1 MIDAIESETKD
12 LLEDLRMTYQ
22 TSSKTDGNPWFVPEL
37 LIDDEEGKAREEQV
51 SEPFKVNQMQPLQ
64 RIDDSLDSLWI
75 LSLQLYNP
83 SLKC

>member
-37 LIDDEEGKAREEQV
+37 LIDDEV

-75 LSLQLYNP
+75 LSLQLYDP